1 MKRYYWLIT
10 LILLVSL
17 PQSAC
22 GSSGAG
28 PQSWIDRPLNQTH
41 HPMEPV
47 VIMAHSSSANGVTSF
62 QFTIDGESIDQM
74 SVGGSRLEKAEI
86 EWVPEEPGVYTVGA
100 SATDKNGTT
109 GSEVTSV
116 IYIGGA
122 GEAPF
127 EAFGNCEGVE
137 HINFIANPYSI
148 PPGEC
153 SLLFWEVLAP
163 DHWPVFVA
171 GEQVPHIG
179 EMPICIHETSSF
191 ELKYRNRNRFVQHLG
206 KYNSRRRYV

>member
-62 QFTIDGESIDQM
+62 QFTIDGESIDQE
-74 SVGGSRLEKAEI
+74 SVDGSRLEKAEI

-100 SATDKNGTT
+100 SATDKNGNT

-122 GEAPF
+122 GEVPF
-127 EAFGNCEGVE
+127 DAFGDCEGVE
-137 HINFIANPYSI
+137 HITFIASPIQFHRVNARCYFGKCWPQIIGQY
-148 PPGEC
+148 
-153 SLLFWEVLAP
+153 LLPANKFPMLAKCLF
-163 DHWPVFVA
+163 VFMKL
-171 GEQVPHIG
+171 HR
-179 EMPICIHETSSF
+179 
-191 ELKYRNRNRFVQHLG
+191 LN
-206 KYNSRRRYV
+206 